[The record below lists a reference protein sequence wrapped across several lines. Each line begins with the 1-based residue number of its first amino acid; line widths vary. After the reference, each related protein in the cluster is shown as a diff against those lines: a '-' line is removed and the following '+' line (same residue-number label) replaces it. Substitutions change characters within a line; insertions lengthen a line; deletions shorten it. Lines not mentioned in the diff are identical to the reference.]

1 MFGKLIPV
9 RPNQYIRS
17 AMIKK
22 PNEIYIGDAIK
33 EMVDYYN
40 LKGRL
45 GESNVLAAWEKIV
58 GTMIAKHTTNIYI
71 KRRKLH
77 VVLDSSVIRNEL
89 SFAKSKLI
97 KMLNEEAG
105 ETVIDEVVLL

>member
-1 MFGKLIPV
+1 
-9 RPNQYIRS
+9 
-17 AMIKK
+17 MIKK
-22 PNEIYIGDAIK
+22 PNEIYIGEAIK

-45 GESNVLAAWEKIV
+45 GETNVLAAWEKIV
-58 GTMIAKHTTNIYI
+58 GTMIAKHTTNIFI

-89 SFAKSKLI
+89 SFAKSKLV